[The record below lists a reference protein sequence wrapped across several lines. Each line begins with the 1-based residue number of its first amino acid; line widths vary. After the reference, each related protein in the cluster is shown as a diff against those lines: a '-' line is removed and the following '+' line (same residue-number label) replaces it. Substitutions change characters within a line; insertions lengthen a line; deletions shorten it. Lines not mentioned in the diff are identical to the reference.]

1 MKRRIV
7 LQGMS
12 AALLAGSFLG
22 AEEILAMGDGKEVF
36 ELRVY
41 HAAEGKLPDLLARF
55 REHTDALFARHGMK
69 SVAYW
74 VPVDE
79 PVSKN
84 TLIYILRHPSRE
96 EAAVNWKAFQDDPE
110 WKSVKAKSEEKGS
123 LVEKVDS
130 TYMELTDFSKKV

>member
-1 MKRRIV
+1 MNAV
-7 LQGMS
+7 
-12 AALLAGSFLG
+12 AGGGGSP
-22 AEEILAMGDGKEVF
+22 VF

-41 HAAEGKLPDLLARF
+41 HAAEGKLPELLARF
-55 REHTDALFARHGMK
+55 REHTVELFARHGMK

-79 PVSKN
+79 PASKN

-96 EAAVNWKAFQDDPE
+96 EATANWKAFQDDPE
-110 WKSVKAKSEEKGS
+110 WKSVKAKSEEKGP

-130 TYMELTDFSKKV
+130 TFMELTDFSNRV

>member
-1 MKRRIV
+1 
-7 LQGMS
+7 MS
-12 AALLAGSFLG
+12 AAVLVGSVLG
-22 AEEILAMGDGKEVF
+22 AEEILAMGAGKEVF

-41 HAAEGKLPDLLARF
+41 HAAEGKLPELLARF
-55 REHTDALFARHGMK
+55 REHTDTLFARHGMK
-69 SVAYW
+69 SVGYW

-96 EAAVNWKAFQDDPE
+96 EAAANWKAFQDDPD

-123 LVEKVDS
+123 LVDKVDS